1 MTKVIWAFIIIVVVF
16 IGYKFYEHWVE
27 VEAQHDSRKQEAPV
41 VSVTGESLPG
51 LPYPLEATL
60 RTAKEQGPGAFRAW
74 FKANE
79 SLIADPRKAWIELD
93 LCVAIRRD
101 DPAAARKIFARV
113 KDRLTP
119 ASPVWP
125 RMKELEQAFQ

>member
-1 MTKVIWAFIIIVVVF
+1 MTKIIWVFIIVVVGF
-16 IGYKFYEHWVE
+16 VGYKVYEHWVE
-27 VEAQHDSRKQEAPV
+27 IEAQHDSGKQEAPA
-41 VSVTGESLPG
+41 VSVSGESLPG
-51 LPYPLEATL
+51 LPYQLEAPL
-60 RTAKEQGPGAFRAW
+60 RTAKTQGPTAFRAW

-79 SLIADPRKAWIELD
+79 TLIADPRKAWIELD
-93 LCVAIRRD
+93 LCIAIRRD

-113 KDRLTP
+113 KERLGP